1 MTNSVA
7 LATYNGSKFVLE
19 LLNSIVNQT
28 KKIDEVIIVD
38 DRSTDDTVEKIKN
51 FITENK
57 LENTFKIFVNEQNL
71 GYAEN
76 FRKALSLCTGDVI
89 FLADQDDVWVND
101 RLEKMSSVMANNSE
115 IGLLN
120 TDFAWFSEDINKLDG
135 YYESEKLE
143 IKNIPLN
150 AKNRFLK
157 FPGCVMCLRKD
168 FYEKIE
174 KYWYKGWAHDEFLW
188 CVSVLFGKCYY
199 YKYCS
204 LKRRS
209 HEEQAS
215 GRVGKSKENRIKYLK
230 SEILCA
236 EKLIEIAKETGFSE
250 KIIKLFKENK
260 VTTEQRLSLVQDKKI
275 GKIFSLLFR
284 LKYYSSKRAYFRE
297 FIIGIKK

>member
-7 LATYNGSKFVLE
+7 LATYNGSKYVLE
-19 LLNSIVNQT
+19 LLSSIVSQT
-28 KKIDEVIIVD
+28 KKIDEVVIVD

-57 LENTFKIFVNEQNL
+57 LENTFKIFVNEKNL

-76 FRKALSLCTGDVI
+76 FRKALSLCTGDII
-89 FLADQDDVWVND
+89 FLADQDDVWVDD
-101 RLEKMSSVMANNSE
+101 RLEKMSSVMASNEE

-120 TDFAWFSEDINKLDG
+120 TDFAWFKEDINKLDG
-135 YYESEKLE
+135 YYKSDKIE

-150 AKNRFLK
+150 ARNRFLK

-168 FYEKIE
+168 FYQQIE

-188 CVSVLFGKCYY
+188 CVSVLLGKCYY

-230 SEILCA
+230 SEMLCT
-236 EKLIEIAKETGFSE
+236 EKLIEIAVENGFSE
-250 KIIKLFKENK
+250 KVINLFKENK
-260 VTTEQRLSLVQDKKI
+260 VTTEQRLCLVQDKKI
-275 GKIFSLLFR
+275 SKIFPLLFR
-284 LKYYSSKRAYFRE
+284 LKHYSSKRAYFRE